1 MKVID
6 KIPEGKNILVS
17 VSGGETSMY
26 MAQWLKKQWGKTND
40 LKYIFANTGEE
51 NEATLEFIEKCSQY
65 FDLPI
70 IWVEAVFNGYKKGV
84 SAKVVSFETASR
96 NGEPFKE
103 MIKKFGIPNMGFP
116 HCSRELKA
124 SAINAYCRQIG
135 FKIDFKCIGIR
146 ADEIDR
152 TPTKKNIVAPLIKEG
167 FTKEHRNIFW
177 RDMPFRLQLKG
188 YEDNCKV
195 CWKKTL
201 RKLLTIAK
209 YHPERFENFRK
220 WEKEFEF
227 FVPPTQKAKRVVP
240 LRFNRKNLTI
250 DEILELSKQP
260 FEEAKDDRFLFN
272 LHGVQLELEL
282 DLSNG
287 CIESCEPF

>member
-1 MKVID
+1 MTYKEEPV
-6 KIPEGKNILVS
+6 GKNILVS

-26 MAQWLKKQWGKTND
+26 MAQYLKEKWGKTND

-70 IWVEAVFNGYKKGV
+70 IWVEAVFGLYKKGV
-84 SAKVVSFETASR
+84 TAQMVSFETATR
-96 NGEPFKE
+96 NSEPFE
-103 MIKKFGIPNMGFP
+103 RMIEKFGIPNLSFP
-116 HCSRELKA
+116 HCTRELKA
-124 SAINAYCRQIG
+124 RAIDAFCRQIG
-135 FKIDFKCIGIR
+135 WKPDFKVIGIR

-152 TPTKKNIVAPLIKEG
+152 NPTAPDIMAPLIKAG
-167 FTKEHRNIFW
+167 FTIKHRNIFW
-177 RDMPFRLQLKG
+177 RDMPFRLPLKG
-188 YEDNCKV
+188 YEDNCMT
-195 CWKKTL
+195 CWKKSL

-209 YHPERFENFRK
+209 YHPERFDFFRRM
-220 WEKEFEF
+220 EKKYEYYVPEF
-227 FVPPTQKAKRVVP
+227 QSAKRLTP
-240 LRFNRKNLTI
+240 IRFFRGNLSV
-250 DEILELSKQP
+250 DDLLELSKQP

-287 CIESCEPF
+287 CVESCEPY